1 MDTKKLRQKI
11 LDLAIRGKL
20 VPQDPNDEPAS
31 VLLERIR
38 AEKER
43 LIKEG
48 KIKRSK
54 KSTSDTPHYE
64 NIDFDVPSSWEI
76 ITLSEVFF
84 MHAGKSISAADISPE
99 PNEEYRY
106 LCVGGN
112 GKRGYVSSYN
122 TVGAHPIIGR
132 QGALCGNVNYT
143 DGQVY
148 ATEHAVVVDTFCET
162 EAWWAYYFLKQL
174 NLNQYA
180 TATAQPGL
188 SVNTIGD
195 VQIPLPPYEEQVRI
209 VAAIEQWYSLID
221 ALETAKEDLQT
232 SITLAKSKILDLAIH
247 GKLVPQDPNDEPAIE
262 LLKRINP
269 SFVPCDNGHDTNKL
283 PSGWEKAKLK
293 EICQIIM
300 GSSPSGENINSNK
313 NGVEFH
319 QGKLFFTDLYL
330 NTSNTYTDSVTKLA
344 PKNSILLCVR
354 APVGIVNISSRS
366 VCIGRGL
373 CAIVPQDEMNLM
385 FLFYAI
391 QSLKPF
397 YEENATGTTFKA
409 IGGDIV
415 RESFILL
422 PPPNEQLRIVAKIE
436 EIFAVLDEIQKSIE
450 D

>member
-1 MDTKKLRQKI
+1 M
-11 LDLAIRGKL
+11 
-20 VPQDPNDEPAS
+20 PS
-31 VLLERIR
+31 VTGSRNCH
-38 AEKER
+38 
-43 LIKEG
+43 
-48 KIKRSK
+48 
-54 KSTSDTPHYE
+54 THSDTPHYG
-64 NIDFDVPSSWEI
+64 NDVPFEVPESWVWQKLGDIGVWQSGATPSRLNKDYYGGDIPWLKTGDLNDGYIYEI
-76 ITLSEVFF
+76 PETITQKALKETSVKLNPAGSVLIAMYGATIGKIGILTYPATTNQACCACVDYQGIEQMYLFYFLLSHREEFI
-84 MHAGKSISAADISPE
+84 MLGGGGAQPNISKEKIA
-99 PNEEYRY
+99 
-106 LCVGGN
+106 
-112 GKRGYVSSYN
+112 
-122 TVGAHPIIGR
+122 
-132 QGALCGNVNYT
+132 
-143 DGQVY
+143 
-148 ATEHAVVVDTFCET
+148 DTF
-162 EAWWAYYFLKQL
+162 
-174 NLNQYA
+174 
-180 TATAQPGL
+180 
-188 SVNTIGD
+188 
-195 VQIPLPPYEEQVRI
+195 IPIPPLIEQQRLVK
-209 VAAIEQWYSLID
+209 AIELWFALID
-221 ALETAKEDLQT
+221 KLETAKVDLQT
-232 SITLAKSKILDLAIH
+232 SIFLAKSKILDLAIH

-391 QSLKPF
+391 QTLKPF
-397 YEENATGTTFKA
+397 FEENATGTTFKA

-422 PPPNEQLRIVAKIE
+422 PPSNEQLRIVAKIE